1 MIVKK
6 YQITKMNSVKSVN
19 RIVNEIKK
27 IESVFNATIDK
38 TTRIL
43 RVECSVSQNEDDAY
57 KSLDKKITKAVQMY
71 EKHAKVEAIDNAQIY
86 RKVLYLKGL
95 DCAYCGARIEN
106 LAKKEFNHERII
118 VDYPTYR
125 FIIDTTDKDLV
136 DHITERVTEVAHKV
150 DERIVV
156 SDYTKA
162 NREEIKEEKSF
173 TKLELILMGIGLVL
187 FIIGAV
193 FYYINRDYDK
203 FNKLQTAGYFTGVA
217 LVVLGYLFIGH
228 RIIIR
233 FFKNLFK
240 GRLFDENFL
249 MTVASIGALA
259 TENFIEAATVMA
271 LYQLGEFLQQKAV
284 NKTRKSI
291 TELLSYEV
299 KTVKLRMGDDVS
311 EIAVEGVLPDDVIVV
326 SKGEMIP
333 LDGKIIKGKTYLDTK
348 NITGE
353 SLARSVEVGDEVLS
367 GSVNIGSLIEIR
379 VTKTYNNSMMTRIL
393 DLVENATAS
402 KAKTENFIT
411 KFSKYYTPCVAVV
424 AAIIAVVGSLLSRDV
439 FGVINLPWQR
449 FVYIAM
455 EYLVIS
461 CPCALVI
468 SIPLC
473 FFCSIGVASK
483 RGILIKG
490 SNCLE
495 ALYHAENMVFDK
507 TGTLTK
513 GDFAIAELIPAEGVN
528 KSQLERNFVY
538 AEYFSTHPIAE
549 GVVKQYGKDNIFTEI
564 IDNFQQCQGGVK
576 AVING
581 SNITV
586 GNSQMCDREKLQ
598 YPEIESNYLVV
609 YVYKEKQ
616 YLGAVEIGDKIRD
629 EAFDTLT
636 NLRQNGIERTYMLTG
651 DSRFIA
657 NDVANKLNIDEV
669 FSELL
674 PDEKVEILDDIKE
687 NTQSK
692 HGKTIYVGDGI
703 NDAPVIACSDVGIA
717 MGDTASDATI
727 QIADVVIMTS
737 NLNKLSELNKIA
749 RLTRR
754 RVIENLVFCLGVK
767 LVVMILAL
775 GLAGVFQL
783 PLWVAIFSDVGV
795 SLIAILNSLR
805 LMKMFG
811 KQKKIEK
818 TSNLDAKEAS
828 ENE

>member
-6 YQITKMNSVKSVN
+6 YQITKMNSVRSVN

-38 TTRIL
+38 STRIL
-43 RVECSVSQNEDDAY
+43 RVECSVSANEKDSY
-57 KSLDKKITKAVQMY
+57 KQLDSQILKAVQMY
-71 EKHAKVEAIDNAQIY
+71 EKHAKLTAIDNAQIY

-106 LAKKEFNHERII
+106 IAKKELNHERIM

-150 DERIVV
+150 DERIIV

-173 TKLELILMGIGLVL
+173 TKLELILMSIGLAL
-187 FIIGAV
+187 FIIGAC
-193 FYYINRDYDK
+193 FYYPSLN
-203 FNKLQTAGYFTGVA
+203 YFTNIEKTFYFIG
-217 LVVLGYLFIGH
+217 VVLIVIGYLLIGH

-240 GRLFDENFL
+240 GRVFDENFL
-249 MTVASIGALA
+249 MTVASICALA
-259 TENFIEAATVMA
+259 TQNFPEAAIVMA

-326 SKGEMIP
+326 TKGEMIP
-333 LDGKIIKGKTYLDTK
+333 LDGKIVKGKTYIDTK

-353 SLARSVEVGDEVLS
+353 SLARSVDVGDEVLS
-367 GSVNIGSLIEIR
+367 GSLNIGSLIEIR

-411 KFSKYYTPCVAVV
+411 KFSKYYTPVV
-424 AAIIAVVGSLLSRDV
+424 AIIAALIAGGGSLFYFLHWTS
-439 FGVINLPWQR
+439 ISWTK

-495 ALYHAENMVFDK
+495 ALYHSENMVFDK

-513 GDFAIAELIPAEGVN
+513 GDFAVAGLIPAEGVTTQ
-528 KSQLERNFVY
+528 QLERTFIY

-549 GVVKQYGKDNIFTEI
+549 GVVRQYGKENIFTEI
-564 IDNFQQCQGGVK
+564 IDEFQQCQGGVK

-581 SNITV
+581 SNVIV
-586 GNSQMCDREKLQ
+586 GNAQLCEREKLT
-598 YPEIESNYLVV
+598 YPEIETNYLVV

-629 EAFDTLT
+629 EAFDTIT
-636 NLRQNGIERTYMLTG
+636 NLRQNGIEKTYMLTG

-674 PDEKVEILDDIKE
+674 PDEKVEILDNIKE
-687 NTQSK
+687 NVKSK
-692 HGKTIYVGDGI
+692 HGKTVYVGDGI

-737 NLNKLSELNKIA
+737 NLNKLTELNKIA

-775 GLAGVFQL
+775 DLAGFEYQL
-783 PLWVAIFSDVGV
+783 PLVVAIFSDVGV

-805 LMKMFG
+805 LMRMFG
-811 KQKKIEK
+811 KQQRIEK
-818 TSNLDAKEAS
+818 TTANVMKE
-828 ENE
+828 EDINE